1 MKELKDLVVGDEVVV
16 TGTLHR
22 RIAKVDKVTKTQ
34 IVIDNARFR
43 RDSGWQ
49 CGSDRWNVRRISVPT
64 EKEISDVKEENLR
77 KILINTISSFDFK
90 RLSTDE
96 LKKVYN
102 IVKGKEK

>member
-1 MKELKDLVVGDEVVV
+1 MKELKDLVVGDEVLV
-16 TGTLHR
+16 TGTFNR

-49 CGSDRWNVRRISVPT
+49 CGSDRWNVRIISVPT
-64 EKEISDVKEENLR
+64 EKEISDVKEDNIR
-77 KILINTISSFDFK
+77 KILINTISSFNFE

-96 LKKVYN
+96 LKQVYN